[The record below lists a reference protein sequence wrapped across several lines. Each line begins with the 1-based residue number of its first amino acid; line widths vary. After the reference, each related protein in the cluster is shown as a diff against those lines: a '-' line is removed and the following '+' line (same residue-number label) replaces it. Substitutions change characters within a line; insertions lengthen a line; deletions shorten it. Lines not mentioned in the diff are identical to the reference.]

1 MTATPTDAARD
12 RGWAVV
18 VPVKRLDLA
27 KTRLSRFAGDHRAR
41 LASAF
46 AADTVAAA
54 LACPAVEGV
63 IVVTDD
69 TEVAEIARGLGAT
82 VVTDA
87 PDDGL
92 NPALAYGADR
102 AAALFPSSPLAAL
115 SSDLPA
121 LRSDELS
128 VALLAARAH
137 PTAFV
142 SDAEG
147 IGTTL
152 LTATTRAAFEPRFGH
167 RSRAAHRRAGVV
179 ELTDGG
185 LASLRR
191 DVDTEVDLYD
201 AQRLGLG
208 QRSVLAL
215 GELQRERASL

>member
-1 MTATPTDAARD
+1 MTATPTDPAR
-12 RGWAVV
+12 GSSWAVV

-27 KTRLSRFAGDHRAR
+27 KTRLTRFAGAHRAR

-54 LACPAVEGV
+54 LACPSVEGV

-69 TEVAEIARGLGAT
+69 TEVAGIAQALGAT

-92 NPALAYGADR
+92 NPALSYGADR
-102 AAALFPSSPLAAL
+102 AAALFPGSRLAAL

-121 LRSDELS
+121 LRSRELA
-128 VALLAARAH
+128 VALLAAQSH

-152 LTATTRAAFEPRFGH
+152 LTASTRAA
-167 RSRAAHRRAGVV
+167 
-179 ELTDGG
+179 
-185 LASLRR
+185 
-191 DVDTEVDLYD
+191 
-201 AQRLGLG
+201 
-208 QRSVLAL
+208 
-215 GELQRERASL
+215 